1 MAHELASHT
10 ALYLRGLYPPV
21 RRNDEQQLLAAKRA
35 KAPISSVVS
44 LVTPLRMRVVEPVER
59 ARLRTFIPD
68 ESPNTA
74 RHVLAVAVAVA
85 VAVAFAF
92 AVAFA
97 VAGCRLPAA
106 TASLR

>member
-1 MAHELASHT
+1 MS
-10 ALYLRGLYPPV
+10 PPV
-21 RRNDEQQLLAAKRA
+21 RRNDEQQLLAARRA

-59 ARLRTFIPD
+59 ARLRTLIPD

-74 RHVLAVAVAVA
+74 RHVLAVAFA

-92 AVAFA
+92 AFAFDFAFA
-97 VAGCRLPAA
+97 LPAA